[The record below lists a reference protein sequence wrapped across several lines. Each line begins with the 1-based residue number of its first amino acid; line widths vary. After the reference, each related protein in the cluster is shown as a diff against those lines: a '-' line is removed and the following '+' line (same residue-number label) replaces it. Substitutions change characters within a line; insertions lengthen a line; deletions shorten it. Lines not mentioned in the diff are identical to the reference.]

1 MQPDVHNLPDRY
13 EGRDNMEHTNKGIF
27 ITTSSF
33 TDDAVS
39 YIEKQQQ
46 KSIKL
51 IDGQLLSEL
60 LGAV

>member
-1 MQPDVHNLPDRY
+1 
-13 EGRDNMEHTNKGIF
+13 MEHTNKGIF

-51 IDGQLLSEL
+51 IDGQLLSEH